1 MFIGKWRAIIRDRAI
16 FGLFQLADSRR
27 AAKAIVSFVKNGIEE
42 IKTSRILHSK
52 SNVIKGYNRIND
64 GTRVNDKIPF
74 PHAMVYDVLIMFF
87 IFCIL

>member
-16 FGLFQLADSRR
+16 LGLFQLADSRR

-42 IKTSRILHSK
+42 IKTPRILHPK

-64 GTRVNDKIPF
+64 GTRVNDKISF

-87 IFCIL
+87 IFCML